1 MKKYNKNIGKIG
13 ENLAEQF
20 LKNIGYKIV
29 ERNFQSK
36 KGEIDIIARDKKEIV
51 FVEVKTR
58 TILEY
63 GNPAEAVNN
72 IKKGHIYKAAEYY
85 LLIHDKLEEYT
96 RIDVIEVYLNKN
108 NVVINHI
115 KKAVT

>member
-1 MKKYNKNIGKIG
+1 MKKYNKNIGRLG

-20 LKNIGYKIV
+20 LKNIGYKII

-51 FVEVKTR
+51 FIEVKTR
-58 TILEY
+58 TKLDY

-72 IKKGHIYKAAEYY
+72 IKKEHIYKAAEYY
-85 LLIHDKLEEYT
+85 LLTHDRLEECT
-96 RIDVIEVYLNKN
+96 RIDVIEVYLNED

-115 KKAVT
+115 KKAVM